1 MFLLRWLWNNMS
13 GYHGRY
19 VLAMILTVCC
29 QSMYIIT
36 PMMSQR
42 IVDTFITADNAAE
55 MLASNTDLLIYMVGT
70 MIGFTL
76 FRTILHYCS
85 IMLYEVTS
93 QALIYRVRKKLYEN
107 INLQD
112 ATFYDHFR
120 TGDIMTRMS
129 GDIDWVRHSVAWII
143 KTVLESVVLFT
154 ASLIYFFSIDAL
166 MAVCLLALT
175 PVIFFVTFFLKK
187 KVRPLYANLRE
198 KLSELNTTAE
208 ENISGNRVVK
218 AFARE
223 DYEIER
229 FDRKSREYSAANKKA
244 ALAWLDFYPLIEIT
258 AQALTVVQVVV
269 GGIFVINGRITAGEF
284 TAFAGLIWT
293 LANPMRNIGTIINDF
308 QRFTASANKIIE
320 VYYGRSKIAD
330 REDAVDIEG
339 RIRGDISFKNVSFS
353 YGSTNVLH
361 DINLDI
367 RAGETVAI
375 MGETGSG
382 KTTLTELIARVYD
395 VDSGQV
401 TVDGNDVRM
410 LKLKQLRGGIGVATQ
425 DVLLYSDT
433 IDGNIAFGNM
443 DMPESEVIKCAEY
456 ADADGFV
463 RKLSEGYETIVGER
477 GVGLSGG
484 QKQRIALA
492 RALAVKPSILI
503 LDDTTS
509 AVDLETE
516 QHIQNSLRN
525 LDFPCTKIII
535 AQRISSTKDADKIVV
550 LKNGTISDIGTHEE
564 LIKREGYYKE
574 VYELQCC

>member
-1 MFLLRWLWNNMS
+1 MK
-13 GYHGRY
+13 GYRGRY
-19 VLAMILTVCC
+19 ILAMTLTVIC

-36 PMMSQR
+36 PMLSQQ
-42 IVDTFITADNAAE
+42 IVDNFITPANAVE
-55 MLASNTDLLIYMVGT
+55 LLQQNTTAFLYMVGA
-70 MIGFTL
+70 MIGFTVL
-76 FRTILHYCS
+76 RSVIQYS
-85 IMLYEVTS
+85 SAMLYEVTS
-93 QALIYRVRKKLYEN
+93 QAATYRIRKKLYEN

-112 ATFYDHFR
+112 ATFYDRYR

-129 GDIDWVRHSVAWII
+129 GDIDWVRHAVAWII
-143 KTVLESVVLFT
+143 KAMLESVVLFT
-154 ASLIYFFSIDAL
+154 ASVVYFFSIDTL
-166 MAVCLLALT
+166 MALCMLALT
-175 PVIFFVTFFLKK
+175 PVIFLITFFLKK
-187 KVRPLYANLRE
+187 KVKPLYAALRE
-198 KLSELNTTAE
+198 RLSELNTTAD

-223 DYEIER
+223 DYEIEK
-229 FDRKSREYSAANKKA
+229 FDKKSKEYSAANKKA
-244 ALAWLDFYPLIEIT
+244 ALTWLEFYPLIEIT
-258 AQALTVVQVVV
+258 AQALSVVQLVV
-269 GGIFVINGRITAGEF
+269 GGLFVINGRITIGEF

-320 VYYGRSKIAD
+320 IYYGRSKIAD

-339 RIRGDISFKNVSFS
+339 RIKGDISFRDVSFS
-353 YGSTNVLH
+353 YGNTEVLH
-361 DINLDI
+361 NINLDI
-367 RAGETVAI
+367 KAGETVAI

-382 KTTLTELIARVYD
+382 KTTLTELIPRIYD
-395 VDSGQV
+395 VNGGQV
-401 TVDGNDVRM
+401 LVDGKDVRM

-433 IDGNIAFGNM
+433 IDGNIAFGNT
-443 DMPESEVIKCAEY
+443 DMSEEEVVKCAEY
-456 ADADGFV
+456 ADADNFV

-509 AVDLETE
+509 AVDTETE
-516 QHIQNSLRN
+516 KHIQNSLRN

-535 AQRISSTKDADKIVV
+535 AQRISSTKDADKIVI
-550 LKNGTISDIGTHEE
+550 LKNGTIADIGTHEE
-564 LIKREGYYKE
+564 LINREGYYKE
-574 VYELQCC
+574 VYELQCCPKEAV